1 MTCCLDPACQNPPHL
16 DGIEYCSSCGAPLI
30 ALRNRYRPIQSI
42 GGGGF
47 GKTYLA
53 EDIDKLNEPCVIKQF
68 APQVQ
73 GTGALKKATELF
85 EQEAKRL
92 QQLGK
97 HPQIPTLLA
106 YFNEDKRLYLVQEFI
121 EGQNLLKELQ
131 QDGHFTENKV
141 RELLLDLLD
150 ILKTV
155 HQQKVIHRDIKPE
168 NIIRH
173 SNGKLVLIDFGAS
186 KQLTATAVTQAGTQI
201 GSFGYAPM
209 EQMQGGEAFPSSDL
223 YSVGATC
230 FHLLSGTHPWE
241 LWKRQGYGW
250 VFSWRNHLRQGVSQ
264 EFGRMLDKLLQEES
278 HHRYESVEELLKDLN
293 PPPQPSITK
302 IQQDFADLPPTQLP
316 IHQQLISFSS
326 SSSPALVSS
335 QDQVLTKEKLVER
348 LVNSEV
354 SPQPSRQY
362 TKLAK
367 HLLLGV
373 AITLV
378 GIQIYGYTRDRL
390 FPPSP
395 IIANVSELASQSKA
409 NKIFLENVLQGYSN
423 YNPFIPIAISP
434 DGKTLASGS
443 GDKNSNIKLWDIDKG
458 KEIFTHPGHSEAVR
472 SLAFSSDGKILASG
486 SEEKNSNIKLWDI
499 STGKEI
505 LTLPGHSEAVRSV
518 AFSPDGKILAS
529 GSEEKNSNIKLWDI
543 DKGKEILT
551 LPGHSISVRSV
562 AFSPDGKILASGSGE
577 RNSNINNIKLWDI
590 AIGKEIL
597 TLPGHS
603 KSVRSVAFSS
613 DGKILASGSNDTTIK
628 LWDIAKGKLINTL
641 KGHEAEVNSVA
652 ISPDGKTL
660 VSGSHDKTIKVWD
673 IATREEILNL
683 EDDYGVNSVAISPD
697 GKTLARGSMDKTVKV
712 WRLP

>member
-1 MTCCLDPACQNPPHL
+1 MTCCLDPACQNPPHF
-16 DGIEYCSSCGAPLI
+16 DGVEYCSSCGAPLI

-131 QDGHFTENKV
+131 QQGNFTEDKV

-209 EQMQGGEAFPSSDL
+209 EQMQGGEALPSSDL

-293 PPPQPSITK
+293 PQSQPSITK

-316 IHQQLISFSS
+316 IHQQLVSF
-326 SSSPALVSS
+326 SPALVSS
-335 QDQVLTKEKLVER
+335 QDQVLTKEKLVEP

-367 HLLLGV
+367 YLLLGV

-378 GIQIYGYTRDRL
+378 GIQIYSYVRYGL
-390 FPPSP
+390 FPTNPISVITRELTGKTSEMFLTGTLTGHVKSVRSVVFSP
-395 IIANVSELASQSKA
+395 DSKSLISASRDNTIKVWDLATGKEIRTLKGHTNGVSSVVISPDGQTLVSASRDNTIKVWNFATGKEIRTLEGHTNGVSSVVISPDGQTLVSGSRDKSIKVWKLETGQLIRNLEGHTDSVSSVTISPDGTTFVSASADKTIKVWNLATGQLIRTQEGHSDGVSSVAISPDGQTLVSASADKTIKVW
-409 NKIFLENVLQGYSN
+409 NLSTGKEIRTLTGHLGSVSS
-423 YNPFIPIAISP
+423 IAISP
-434 DGKTLASGS
+434 DGKKLASAS
-443 GDKNSNIKLWDIDKG
+443 GDQ
-458 KEIFTHPGHSEAVR
+458 
-472 SLAFSSDGKILASG
+472 
-486 SEEKNSNIKLWDI
+486 
-499 STGKEI
+499 
-505 LTLPGHSEAVRSV
+505 
-518 AFSPDGKILAS
+518 
-529 GSEEKNSNIKLWDI
+529 
-543 DKGKEILT
+543 
-551 LPGHSISVRSV
+551 
-562 AFSPDGKILASGSGE
+562 
-577 RNSNINNIKLWDI
+577 
-590 AIGKEIL
+590 
-597 TLPGHS
+597 
-603 KSVRSVAFSS
+603 
-613 DGKILASGSNDTTIK
+613 
-628 LWDIAKGKLINTL
+628 
-641 KGHEAEVNSVA
+641 
-652 ISPDGKTL
+652 
-660 VSGSHDKTIKVWD
+660 TIKVWNL
-673 IATREEILNL
+673 ATGREIRSLTSSS
-683 EDDYGVNSVAISPD
+683 DGFSSVAISPD
-697 GKTLARGSMDKTVKV
+697 GKTLARGSINNTIKI

>member
-1 MTCCLDPACQNPPHL
+1 MTCCLDPACHNPPHF
-16 DGIEYCSSCGAPLI
+16 DGVEYCSSCGAPLI

-53 EDIDKLNEPCVIKQF
+53 EDIDKLNESCVIKQF

-131 QDGHFTENKV
+131 QQGHFTEDKV

-209 EQMQGGEAFPSSDL
+209 EQMQGGEALPSSDL

-250 VFSWRNHLRQGVSQ
+250 VFSWRDHLRQGVSQ

-293 PPPQPSITK
+293 PSPQPSVTH
-302 IQQDFADLPPTQLP
+302 IQQEFANFPPTQLP
-316 IHQQLISFSS
+316 IHQQLISFSP
-326 SSSPALVSS
+326 SSSPAIVSS
-335 QDQVLTKEKLVER
+335 QDQVLTKER
-348 LVNSEV
+348 LVDSPVNPEV

-367 HLLLGV
+367 HVLLGV

-378 GIQIYGYTRDRL
+378 GLQIYSYVRYGL
-390 FPPSP
+390 FPTNPVSLITRELTGKTSEMFLTGTLTGHVKSVRSVVFSP
-395 IIANVSELASQSKA
+395 DSKTLFSASRDNTIKVWNLATGKEIRTLEGHSKSVSTIAISPDSKTLFSASRDNTIKVW
-409 NKIFLENVLQGYSN
+409 NITTGKEIRTLEGHSDSVNS
-423 YNPFIPIAISP
+423 IAISP
-434 DGKTLASGS
+434 DGKTLISASRN
-443 GDKNSNIKLWDIDKG
+443 KNPNITLWNT
-458 KEIFTHPGHSEAVR
+458 E
-472 SLAFSSDGKILASG
+472 
-486 SEEKNSNIKLWDI
+486 
-499 STGKEI
+499 TGKEI
-505 LTLPGHSEAVRSV
+505 RTLEGHSDSVNSV
-518 AFSPDGKILAS
+518 AISPDGKTLISAS
-529 GSEEKNSNIKLWDI
+529 ADRNIKVWN
-543 DKGKEILT
+543 LT
-551 LPGHSISVRSV
+551 TGQLIGTLEGHSDS
-562 AFSPDGKILASGSGE
+562 
-577 RNSNINNIKLWDI
+577 
-590 AIGKEIL
+590 
-597 TLPGHS
+597 
-603 KSVRSVAFSS
+603 
-613 DGKILASGSNDTTIK
+613 
-628 LWDIAKGKLINTL
+628 
-641 KGHEAEVNSVA
+641 VNSVA

-660 VSGSHDKTIKVWD
+660 VSASADRTIKVWNF
-673 IATREEILNL
+673 ATGKVIRTFIGHLGSVSSVAISPDGKTLASASGDQTIKVWNLATGREIRTLTSYS
-683 EDDYGVNSVAISPD
+683 DGFSSVAISPD